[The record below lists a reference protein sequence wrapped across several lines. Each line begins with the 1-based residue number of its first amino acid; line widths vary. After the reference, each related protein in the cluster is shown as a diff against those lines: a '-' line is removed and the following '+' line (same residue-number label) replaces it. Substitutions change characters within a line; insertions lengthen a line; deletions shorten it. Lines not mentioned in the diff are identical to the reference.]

1 MNRGSIAPLAILLVV
16 QAPAPGQTAHECPMA
31 SGHRDAVNRRGDEVM
46 GFSHERTTHHFRL
59 YPDGG
64 EIEVAANNPH
74 DISSRHQIRIHLAHI
89 AKMFATGDF
98 DAPVLIHGQVPSGV
112 PTLKRLRN
120 VISYRFEETRS
131 GARIRIS
138 TANSQAL
145 AAIHEFLRFQIT
157 DHETGDSLQP
167 RTPAP

>member
-112 PTLKRLRN
+112 PTPQAAPECNLLPIRGDA
-120 VISYRFEETRS
+120 ERS
-131 GARIRIS
+131 PHQNLDREQPSIGS
-138 TANSQAL
+138 
-145 AAIHEFLRFQIT
+145 
-157 DHETGDSLQP
+157 DS
-167 RTPAP
+167 